1 MSLKSTYLTLCFFS
15 FQELPVLHIVNEDDV
30 EIKERTFVSKKGIS
44 TNMTIGLLSQNTM
57 SLEIKGIW
65 FKNCFIIHN
74 YEVPFFKEGDSGSG
88 VFLSDADGKQKRALG
103 IAFGLSKSKTQTC
116 VCDIRDI
123 VQTFDVDFYS
133 EPQPMDTS

>member
-1 MSLKSTYLTLCFFS
+1 
-15 FQELPVLHIVNEDDV
+15 
-30 EIKERTFVSKKGIS
+30 
-44 TNMTIGLLSQNTM
+44 M

-74 YEVPFFKEGDSGSG
+74 NKVPFFQEGDSGSG
-88 VFLSDADGKQKRALG
+88 VFLSDADGNPKRALG